1 MSDLK
6 VKVILEAVDRIT
18 STMSKISSKF
28 SDATAKMKKS
38 LQSVGS
44 AMTDVGSK
52 ISVGLSAPLAAV
64 GALAISKS
72 AQFEKMSAS
81 LETVTGSVEASNKA
95 MKDLIEFSSTTPF
108 QLEEVVGSFIKLKA
122 LGLDP
127 SMEAMAAY
135 GNVSSAMGKS
145 LDQFIE
151 AIADA
156 STGEFE
162 RLKEFGIKASSEG
175 NKVAF
180 TFQGQTKVIGKN
192 AKEIEQ
198 YLRAIGQVQFAGAMN
213 RQMDTLSGSFS
224 NLQDAVSTSMSLL
237 GDELAKALDLKKHIS
252 SVTDAVKRFASAFQ
266 ALPQPVKTFIA
277 YAAIFVAVLG
287 PVLMVLG
294 QIVIG
299 IGALVMGFGIAGPAI
314 LTFVGAIKA
323 MSIALLTTPFGWIV
337 LGIVA
342 LIAAGYMLIKNW
354 DNVKNFFVELWDN
367 LKWVF
372 QQGVDW
378 IMSYI
383 QPLLDKVA
391 TIKNGFGRFFGGGSF
406 SVNSSQTVTP
416 ASTPS
421 QRVDTGGLL
430 RIKVD
435 SEGKASVVDMRPNN
449 PSQKIQLDSGYILS
463 GAY

>member
-18 STMSKISSKF
+18 STMGAISNKF
-28 SDATAKMKKS
+28 SKASAKMKKS
-38 LQSVGS
+38 LESVGS

-52 ISVGLSAPLAAV
+52 ISIGLSAPLAAL

-72 AQFEKMSAS
+72 AQFEKMAAS
-81 LETVTGSVEASNKA
+81 LTTVTGSVEASNKA
-95 MKDLIEFSSTTPF
+95 MKDLIDFSSTTPF

-156 STGEFE
+156 ATGEFE
-162 RLKEFGIKASSEG
+162 RLKEFGIKASSQG
-175 NKVAF
+175 KKVAF
-180 TFQGQTKVIGKN
+180 TFQGQTKVVGKN
-192 AKEIEQ
+192 AKEIEK
-198 YLRAIGQVQFAGAMN
+198 YLRSIGQVQFAGAMD

-237 GDELAKALDLKKHIS
+237 GTELAKALDLKKHIA
-252 SVTDAVKRFASAFQ
+252 SVTDAIKRFAQAFQ
-266 ALPQPVKTFIA
+266 SLPQPVKTFIA

-299 IGALVMGFGIAGPAI
+299 IGALAMGFSIAGPAI
-314 LTFVGAIKA
+314 VGFIVAIKA
-323 MSIALLTTPFGWIV
+323 MSVALLTTPFGWVI

-342 LIAAGYMLIKNW
+342 LIAAGYLLIKNW
-354 DNVKNFFVELWDN
+354 DKVKAFFVQLWDN

-378 IMSYI
+378 VLQYI
-383 QPLLDKVA
+383 QPLLDAVSA
-391 TIKNGFGRFFGGGSF
+391 IKGGLGRVFGGGAL
-406 SVNSSQTVTP
+406 SVNNSQTYAP
-416 ASTPS
+416 APMSS
-421 QRVDTGGLL
+421 QRVDTGGVL
-430 RIKVD
+430 RIKID
-435 SEGKASVVDMRPNN
+435 SEGKASPVDMRVNDPR
-449 PSQKIQLDSGYILS
+449 QKIQLDSGAIW
-463 GAY
+463 GAAY